1 MDRIV
6 IGLTGSLC
14 SGKGTLANHFRDL
27 GFAHQIL
34 SDRLREELHSK
45 GQEITRSA
53 LQDLGNQ
60 LRQIYGGA
68 ILAIKTAELL
78 SDIKENIIIDGV
90 RNPEEANYLRDV
102 LGAKI
107 IGVDAPV
114 EKRLEWYLARA
125 KDRGE
130 DGKTYE
136 EFERDNN
143 RDFGLGEPSSGQQV
157 EKCLAMADIVL
168 WNNGT
173 KADLNNEGDRF
184 LKEVFDFDPEIHR
197 LGKEK

>member
-34 SDRLREELHSK
+34 SDRLREELNSK

-143 RDFGLGEPSSGQQV
+143 RDFGFGEPASGQQV

-168 WNNGT
+168 WNSGT
-173 KADLNNEGDRF
+173 KEDLNNEGDRF
-184 LKEVFDFDPEIHR
+184 LK
-197 LGKEK
+197 